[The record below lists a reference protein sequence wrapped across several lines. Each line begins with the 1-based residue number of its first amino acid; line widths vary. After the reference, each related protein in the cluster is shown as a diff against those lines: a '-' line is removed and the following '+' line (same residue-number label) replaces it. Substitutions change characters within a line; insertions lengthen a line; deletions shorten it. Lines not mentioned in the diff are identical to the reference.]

1 MLKTTKKQEIIYGV
15 YDSVNQ
21 PLFRR
26 LNDFFIDRSSVA
38 LREKAYFFQLLAVM
52 VDAGIPLVHALKL
65 LAARSENE
73 RFRRVINTIVFTIT
87 QGKTFSQS
95 MARFSDVFDEVEI
108 GIVRAGEAAGNLD
121 KMLNRIADQLG
132 RSNELRTKL
141 VSAAIYPV
149 VVLTMLLLVTS
160 AMLVWVIPTLVNL
173 LAEGGLQKKD
183 FPVATLILVNAS
195 NIISN
200 YWWALIFGLLIL
212 VLGVRLFVQSE
223 SGRFWWDSF
232 KLKMPLFGKLLRK
245 IIMLR
250 FISVLGVLI
259 ESGLPVIRT
268 LQIVAPALKNELYR
282 IKIYEVIAK
291 VQHGAKLSGSLASSQ
306 EMFEE
311 TIVGMLAVG
320 EQSASIGFMSNKIA
334 AQYEL
339 EIDHALK
346 RFLSILEPLLVV
358 FVGLAVALLALALL
372 TPIFKLT
379 QLV

>member
-1 MLKTTKKQEIIYGV
+1 M